1 MRARSAVAMRCCCS
15 LSAPGSPMPVRSSGF
30 HSFCF
35 VQPTSTGGHMTQQE
49 ILAGLAEIVNEI
61 AGIPVED
68 VEIDKSFIDDL
79 DLDSLTMVEVATSA
93 EDKFGVRIPDEN
105 LKDLKT
111 VRDAVDFIE
120 KAGVAA

>member
-1 MRARSAVAMRCCCS
+1 
-15 LSAPGSPMPVRSSGF
+15 
-30 HSFCF
+30 
-35 VQPTSTGGHMTQQE
+35 MTQQE
-49 ILAGLAEIVNEI
+49 ILEGLAEIVNEI
-61 AGIPVED
+61 AGIPASD
-68 VEIDKSFIDDL
+68 VELDKSFIDDL

>member
-1 MRARSAVAMRCCCS
+1 
-15 LSAPGSPMPVRSSGF
+15 
-30 HSFCF
+30 
-35 VQPTSTGGHMTQQE
+35 MTQQD

-61 AGIPVED
+61 AGIAPGD
-68 VEIDKSFIDDL
+68 VELDKSFIDDL

>member
-1 MRARSAVAMRCCCS
+1 
-15 LSAPGSPMPVRSSGF
+15 
-30 HSFCF
+30 
-35 VQPTSTGGHMTQQE
+35 MTQQD

-61 AGIPVED
+61 AGIEPSEVEL
-68 VEIDKSFIDDL
+68 DKSFIDDL

-93 EDKFGVRIPDEN
+93 EDKFGVRIPDES

>member
-1 MRARSAVAMRCCCS
+1 
-15 LSAPGSPMPVRSSGF
+15 
-30 HSFCF
+30 
-35 VQPTSTGGHMTQQE
+35 MTQQE

-61 AGIPVED
+61 AGIPAAD

-111 VRDAVDFIE
+111 VRDAVDFID

>member
-1 MRARSAVAMRCCCS
+1 
-15 LSAPGSPMPVRSSGF
+15 
-30 HSFCF
+30 
-35 VQPTSTGGHMTQQE
+35 MTQQD

-61 AGIPVED
+61 AGIEPSEVEL
-68 VEIDKSFIDDL
+68 DKSFIDDL